1 MSSIKKSFMFYNILM
16 LIFPIVVSLIAFEL
30 STSLIEDKFIVRN
43 ETYEAYIRKSS
54 ELIEVAES
62 IKDFELSTLED
73 KANEIGYVM
82 YVSKDGE
89 EVYENLTDFE
99 ESIVKSVNVINYD
112 VVYQVG
118 GKIAIATKITYPS
131 GTYEMIFVSR
141 NLAAPFMNITIVQLL
156 LVSIIVVLFVA
167 VGISNYVITGKM
179 VNSFSKPLSHL
190 SSHANKI
197 REGDLTSSVG
207 NADIKEF
214 VEVYDT
220 FELMRKELKSNIDKN
235 IKYEKSRKEMLAGIS
250 HDLKTPLTVIQGY
263 SKGLLDGVAKNEEQT
278 KKYLEAIMRKSIE
291 MEGLLNQLTI
301 FSSLENESFVLKQES
316 KNLSEFLKTFM
327 KNQKTTYLNKKISFK
342 YINSCP
348 DINVSIDTFQINRV
362 LENIFINSI
371 KYNDNSNVL
380 IKINVYLSNPSTVN
394 MEISDNGIGVA
405 EKDIEHIFES
415 FYRVDVSRSTK
426 VEGNG
431 LGLAICKSIVEK
443 HGGSISAYSVD
454 GLTIK
459 ISLPIGE

>member
-1 MSSIKKSFMFYNILM
+1 
-16 LIFPIVVSLIAFEL
+16 
-30 STSLIEDKFIVRN
+30 
-43 ETYEAYIRKSS
+43 
-54 ELIEVAES
+54 
-62 IKDFELSTLED
+62 
-73 KANEIGYVM
+73 
-82 YVSKDGE
+82 
-89 EVYENLTDFE
+89 
-99 ESIVKSVNVINYD
+99 
-112 VVYQVG
+112 
-118 GKIAIATKITYPS
+118 
-131 GTYEMIFVSR
+131 MIFVSR

-327 KNQKTTYLNKKISFK
+327 KNQKTTYLNKKISLK
-342 YINSCP
+342 
-348 DINVSIDTFQINRV
+348 
-362 LENIFINSI
+362 
-371 KYNDNSNVL
+371 
-380 IKINVYLSNPSTVN
+380 IKIIIIN
-394 MEISDNGIGVA
+394 I
-405 EKDIEHIFES
+405 IFFENFLTCFS
-415 FYRVDVSRSTK
+415 Q
-426 VEGNG
+426 
-431 LGLAICKSIVEK
+431 
-443 HGGSISAYSVD
+443 SVI
-454 GLTIK
+454 L
-459 ISLPIGE
+459 